1 MPKCP
6 QCGGNTRSAVGA
18 LCCRCERNNFL
29 MKKYGNLGPRKK
41 NRDKSNNLN
50 SEYKEPINKQEVSD
64 DRSLAGWSDIILR
77 NRGETVPLD
86 ATKTVEN
93 VPTES
98 KSKVWEGLDKKVS
111 MTNRKTA
118 EMKEKVEPVC
128 DGTKKISKPEDCVH
142 YKQHCPMIK
151 DDCYPAHI
159 QCIPH
164 NWCSKNGHTY
174 TR

>member
-6 QCGGNTRSAVGA
+6 QCNGNTRSPEGE

-41 NRDKSNNLN
+41 NR
-50 SEYKEPINKQEVSD
+50 
-64 DRSLAGWSDIILR
+64 
-77 NRGETVPLD
+77 GETVPLD
-86 ATKTVEN
+86 ATKTIEN
-93 VPTES
+93 ALIES

-128 DGTKKISKPEDCVH
+128 DESKKVNKPEECLH
-142 YKQHCPMIK
+142 YKQYCPMIR
-151 DDCYPAHI
+151 DNCYPAHVR
-159 QCIPH
+159 CTPH
-164 NWCSKNGHTY
+164 KTCSKDGHHF